1 MGLCFPKHSLILSL
15 PLLSKLMCFSLVVCV
30 VRLGVEEEEEGRVQ
44 AEFGCL
50 GKLQSKVL
58 RLLLQALVLKCLL
71 WKF

>member
-1 MGLCFPKHSLILSL
+1 M
-15 PLLSKLMCFSLVVCV
+15 CV

-58 RLLLQALVLKCLL
+58 RLLLQALVLKLCVVGVLSKNKL
-71 WKF
+71 P